1 MNNKNWKLIVM
12 AVFTFSFLSFNL
24 ALAQAN
30 QCPANAPGC
39 TNLVVEI
46 PGVGKQV
53 TDPVQYILGVYKFGL
68 AAGGLIAMLII
79 VFAAIERIVSAGN
92 PSKIDDANDRIKN
105 AIWGLALLLGAFL
118 ILSTINPELVKLQKP
133 NLPQVQ
139 TTGGGLEGLADVVAQ
154 QAINLAHEKIEPA
167 VDVFDKASANR
178 TDIIA
183 QIKNESG
190 YLVGGD
196 SPDVR
201 TYPNFDKLSIEDKR
215 RLSDANAQYF
225 DTSRDVHKTYLDLAQ
240 TTWDQYSKGLSR
252 TTPTPSGYTFGYSG
266 VQLASEYDRV
276 QSAAA
281 NGCVGVTIDNNLTA
295 CRALINLKKH
305 QDTYQQAVSNANTAD
320 AASKEF
326 E

>member
-39 TNLVVEI
+39 TDLVVEI

-92 PSKIDDANDRIKN
+92 PSKIYDANDRIKN

-133 NLPQVQ
+133 NLPKV
-139 TTGGGLEGLADVVAQ
+139 TCTPSKDNDCSGLIGVPGSAKAAIDRYEASIARQNMLTAHQ
-154 QAINLAHEKIEPA
+154 QYDSNSTPENQLNLAQHQIAAYQELQKTIKVALQDPSITA
-167 VDVFDKASANR
+167 SQRSNFQFQLNRSDK
-178 TDIIA
+178 
-183 QIKNESG
+183 QIQELQSQI
-190 YLVGGD
+190 LQLQSQTFVGPQTNTQ
-196 SPDVR
+196 SP
-201 TYPNFDKLSIEDKR
+201 PGNFI
-215 RLSDANAQYF
+215 
-225 DTSRDVHKTYLDLAQ
+225 
-240 TTWDQYSKGLSR
+240 GP
-252 TTPTPSGYTFGYSG
+252 PT
-266 VQLASEYDRV
+266 Q
-276 QSAAA
+276 
-281 NGCVGVTIDNNLTA
+281 
-295 CRALINLKKH
+295 
-305 QDTYQQAVSNANTAD
+305 
-320 AASKEF
+320 
-326 E
+326 